1 MVLRTDRPAP
11 WWIAPALVIM
21 LLLLLGTAGCG
32 RETEQQPAAPA
43 KPPVARPTEPSWPTT
58 LPGTTSLPFPPG
70 EVEKTWPVGPDKTLI
85 AHREGE
91 PEFCICYLL
100 AANGGCTPI
109 VGTASEAE
117 VRAVSPTVI
126 EFVCHGGGGGP
137 FVSFPYLAI
146 YDVATGKTEERHLF
160 RDPRQPIQFGFESD
174 DGGRLLTSISME
186 EGAVALQSA
195 TAPEVLAAYAGPVGW
210 VPRTLVQWD
219 DGRASL
225 TLRFT
230 GTEPVPA
237 AVSQLAGLEGGCLLS
252 ASLERCDG
260 GTLLSLRLDQPRQY
274 YITHTY
280 GDVATMTVHFA
291 P

>member
-1 MVLRTDRPAP
+1 
-11 WWIAPALVIM
+11 M

-32 RETEQQPAAPA
+32 REVEQPAGAAAPA
-43 KPPVARPTEPSWPTT
+43 KPPVARPAEPSWPTT

-117 VRAVSPTVI
+117 VRAVSPTAI

-146 YDVATGKTEERHLF
+146 YDVATGTTEERHLF

-186 EGAVALQSA
+186 EGAVALQFA

-237 AVSQLAGLEGGCLLS
+237 AVSRVAGLAGGCVLS
-252 ASLERCDG
+252 ASLERCNGD
-260 GTLLSLRLDQPRQY
+260 TLLSLRLDQPRQY

-291 P
+291 Q